1 MKTLEELRDTNGFI
15 DISNLKL
22 NKLENHRNIYNL
34 DFNNKKYFFKTIFNI
49 SSIYN
54 ELIAEEIAKDYEIPS
69 AHYDLA
75 VLDGNIG
82 VISENFLKDN
92 ETYTDMS
99 SILKT
104 IYNDPEDKTNH
115 NNLTDIWN
123 ALSLIFKDE
132 KIISDLM
139 EQIVNIFIFD
149 ILIANSDRHDE
160 NYGIITGTKTKMS
173 PVYDNNFMLSGISL
187 YDGDYSIKVES
198 NMNEEDNILNKFLSI
213 SSLEYTELLES
224 KLWIIEEDNIDK
236 IIKRVEERTNRKIEE
251 RFKKNIKRD
260 FSRQLRNIKTILNN
274 HIKKSYTK

>member
-1 MKTLEELRDTNGFI
+1 MKTIEELRDRDGFI
-15 DISNLKL
+15 DVSNIKL
-22 NKLENHRNIYNL
+22 HKLPNCRNVYNL
-34 DFNNKKYFFKTIFNI
+34 DINNNKYFFKTIFNI
-49 SSIYN
+49 DSIYN

-173 PVYDNNFMLSGISL
+173 PVYDNSFMLSGISL

-198 NMNEEDNILNKFLSI
+198 NMNEEDNILNRFLSI
-213 SSLEYTELLES
+213 SSLEYTKLLES

>member
-198 NMNEEDNILNKFLSI
+198 NMNEEDNILNTFLSI

-236 IIKRVEERTNRKIEE
+236 IIKIVEERTNRKIEE